1 MENKNKIIYELKKLL
16 FETKTMSLDLMSLQ
30 ASKVLDYIYSNDKLK
45 AEYEK
50 QTQKYRELEQN
61 KEFINA
67 RSDFLSLLNAI
78 CNKTLNDKDSDKIA
92 CSNFVEYTNFML
104 NTLPNNAKENFI
116 NAINI
121 DSFSII
127 DFLITLARYYSLE
140 QNLILSAEN
149 FKRFESFKQYD
160 EYLPFYQLNDSD
172 LNSLFPSSKYYL
184 ANVLLL
190 RSSLKLILIFLILSF
205 SNCQNIERP
214 KTEKTLCMD
223 CPLTPEEINILKL
236 RKTLPDNRFVAIGQ
250 NLNPNISQSNVA
262 QKSLS
267 IRNKLGVKT
276 IDEAVRI
283 FENKYFNLNQLEI

>member
-45 AEYEK
+45 AEYER
-50 QTQKYRELEQN
+50 QMQKYKELEQN

-78 CNKTLNDKDSDKIA
+78 CNKTFNDKDSNKIA
-92 CSNFVEYTNFML
+92 CSNFVEYTNFIL
-104 NTLPNNAKENFI
+104 NTLSNNVKEKFI

-127 DFLITLARYYSLE
+127 NFCITLARYSSLE
-140 QNLILSAEN
+140 QSLVLSPEN
-149 FKRFESFKQYD
+149 FKRLENFKQYD
-160 EYLPFYQLNDSD
+160 EYLPLHQLNDSD
-172 LNSLFPSSKYYL
+172 LNSLFPSSKNYL

-190 RSSLKLILIFLILSF
+190 RSSLKLILISLILFF
-205 SNCQNIERP
+205 SDCHNIESP
-214 KTEKTLCMD
+214 KTEETLCVD
-223 CPLTPEEINILKL
+223 CPLISEEIAILKL
-236 RKTLPDNRFVAIGQ
+236 RKTLSDNRFATIGQ
-250 NLNPNISQSNVA
+250 NLIPNISESNVA

-267 IRNKLGVKT
+267 IRNKLGAKT

-283 FENKYFNLNQLEI
+283 FENKYFNLN